1 MGQLLLVTTL
11 SGCYYYYMY
20 SLLNMYTRF
29 VVCST
34 AVRFV
39 VVVCFVFLVVV
50 VFKVTTKIFRM
61 VVRRAFLYR
70 R

>member
-20 SLLNMYTRF
+20 SLLNMYTCF

-39 VVVCFVFLVVV
+39 VVVCFVVLVVV
-50 VFKVTTKIFRM
+50 
-61 VVRRAFLYR
+61 AL
-70 R
+70 